1 MSEDASPSRSGST
14 GGGGVRG
21 LYVRVLL
28 RLLPPLLSLSRHVSP
43 KIRAEVGYLKPGY
56 TFQLTVNGT
65 NLSCVCRRTEKG
77 SFKRVPPAR
86 LARDVVHRRLLV
98 GVARE
103 YGEARVQH
111 DVLPIFGQ
119 REELLVHVAPSF
131 PDAPV
136 GRRPIAWSPL
146 TRSVNDARAAYH
158 H

>member
-1 MSEDASPSRSGST
+1 MIAQD
-14 GGGGVRG
+14 
-21 LYVRVLL
+21 
-28 RLLPPLLSLSRHVSP
+28 
-43 KIRAEVGYLKPGY
+43 
-56 TFQLTVNGT
+56 FQLER
-65 NLSCVCRRTEKG
+65 LAARQ
-77 SFKRVPPAR
+77 KREEVRLAVGVQLARQALHQVVHRIVVQVQVQPALAFEVMEQQRLGHAR